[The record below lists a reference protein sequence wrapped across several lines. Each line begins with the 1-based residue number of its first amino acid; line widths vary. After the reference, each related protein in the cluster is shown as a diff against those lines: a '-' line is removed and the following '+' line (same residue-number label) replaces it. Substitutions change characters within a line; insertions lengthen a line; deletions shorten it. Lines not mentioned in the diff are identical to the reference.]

1 MNQPIRHIV
10 WKLYDLFPIYS
21 GANIVASNKVDY
33 HLVGTNYRLLGT
45 NYCLVRPNGPEVSL
59 GPAFILSS
67 NLFF

>member
-33 HLVGTNYRLLGT
+33 HLVGTNYRLLG
-45 NYCLVRPNGPEVSL
+45 
-59 GPAFILSS
+59 S
-67 NLFF
+67 N